1 MTINIADELETN
13 VFITLW
19 KFFEAD
25 TEPTDEN
32 MEAFVL
38 EVKELPWPEP
48 QKMARALGMSSLHE
62 HWTDGLNA
70 PPADRV
76 LRQSLILAKVNVEA
90 N

>member
-1 MTINIADELETN
+1 MTIKIN
-13 VFITLW
+13 VLMILW
-19 KFFEAD
+19 RFFESD

-32 MEAFVL
+32 MEAFVR

-48 QKMARALGMSSLHE
+48 IKMARALGMSSLHE
-62 HWTDGLNA
+62 HWTETLND

>member
-1 MTINIADELETN
+1 MTIKIN
-13 VFITLW
+13 VLMTLW

-25 TEPTDEN
+25 TEPTDEK
-32 MEAFVL
+32 MEAFVR

-48 QKMARALGMSSLHE
+48 QKMARALGMPSLHG
-62 HWTDGLNA
+62 HWTEALNDT
-70 PPADRV
+70 PSDKW

>member
-1 MTINIADELETN
+1 MTININ
-13 VFITLW
+13 VFMTLW

-32 MEAFVL
+32 MEAFVR

-48 QKMARALGMSSLHE
+48 QKMARALGMSSLDE
-62 HWTDGLNA
+62 HWTEALNDT
-70 PPADRV
+70 PSDRW

-90 N
+90 K